1 MRTYILERSSDFVIG
16 TSKHFLQTWFI
27 HRGCLIIIWTGLN
40 IKIGIPQKVYEWPS
54 CYFAKIF
61 LQSQLGI
68 ILAKGQLDHSHI
80 YFLNYAN
87 FIFSPVQI
95 IMGHPLITLYITQNL
110 NAYFSSFGLNI
121 LKQDYLKKKMSLYA
135 MDTFKCFVLN
145 ALCSKA
151 KQLRVV

>member
-1 MRTYILERSSDFVIG
+1 MAAYPSRAVPALRTYILERSSDFVIG

-87 FIFSPVQI
+87 FILMPYPCSHFYFDIKFGDRLYSKENRLGSPLLFWIQSVAKFVI
-95 IMGHPLITLYITQNL
+95 KVKVTTWIGH
-110 NAYFSSFGLNI
+110 
-121 LKQDYLKKKMSLYA
+121 
-135 MDTFKCFVLN
+135 
-145 ALCSKA
+145 
-151 KQLRVV
+151 